1 MKPKRI
7 LSLALALAMVVGMVP
22 GTALGANADDPKTT
36 TITQETT
43 TGGTLTMTLTIAPK
57 SLEGAT
63 VTLDKTQLTYNGS
76 EQTVNVSEV
85 KLNDKTLTAN
95 DYEVTSGN
103 KGTNVGEYTLTIT
116 GKGNYT
122 GTATATWKIVAKDM
136 AASAENVTAT
146 YDGQPHGLT
155 VNVTDPASGATI
167 KYGTTAENCTQ
178 DTSPTI
184 TNVTDSPITVYY
196 KVTAANYNDKTGSAT
211 VTINKANQTAPAA
224 PTMASNT
231 VNSVTLNTITNGEYS
246 KDGISWQESP
256 TFTGLTMNTE
266 YTFYQRLKGDANH
279 NASPDSP
286 AANISTS
293 NHAHNWDYQA
303 DGASITATCGNTDG
317 GHTGSTTATLTIN
330 APALTTYGGQESAE
344 ATITGSIDGVT
355 TPTVVYKK
363 DNDTLNAAPTD
374 AGTYTASITLDGQ
387 TASVEYTIS
396 KANSTV
402 TAPTA
407 NTLTYN
413 GTDQALVTGGRSTDG
428 QVQYSLSEIGTY
440 GTAIPSK
447 KDAGDYT
454 VWYKVVGDSNHNDIA
469 PAKVDVTIVQKEVGL
484 NWGEN
489 SFTYDGQAHAPTAS
503 ATGVES
509 GDTCT
514 VTVTGEQTNAGENY
528 TATASSLSNSNY
540 KLPSA
545 ITQAFSIAKKNVT
558 ITGLSA
564 SSKTYDGNANAT
576 VTGTAVIDG
585 KINGDNVSVS
595 AGSAA
600 FVNKNAGEDKTV
612 TFSGY
617 ILSGTD
623 AGNYNLTAQPES
635 VTANITKK
643 DVTITGLSAE
653 SKTYDGN
660 ASATVTGTAAIDGKI
675 DGDTVSV
682 TAGSA
687 AFADKNVGSAK
698 TVSFSGYS
706 LSGTDA
712 GNYNLTAQPES
723 VTANITKK
731 DVTITGLGAENKTYD
746 GNANAVV
753 TGTAVI
759 SGEVVG
765 DDVSVTAGSA
775 AFADKNAGNAKTVSF
790 SGYSLS
796 GADAGNYNL
805 TAQPESVQANISQ
818 ASITIA
824 ADNKSTS
831 YKQDIAPL
839 TYSIAEGELKNSDK
853 LDSLKINVSTT
864 ATKDSPVNTYPITL
878 EQGDGSNPNYNVTLT
893 PGTYTIN
900 EADATIS
907 DKPYSGIYDGKEHS
921 ITVEVKDTPHNI
933 LDLIAAL
940 FGADNKAEATVYYS
954 TESVEKAQADKN
966 TTNPVFKDVG
976 TYTVYYAVEFGG
988 NYKADPVT
996 GSQTVSITKAPLT
1009 ITAKDAEIS
1018 YNEEAV
1024 NSGVTYEGFAEGED
1038 ESVLNGELSYAYNYK
1053 QGDNSGEY
1061 TITPSGLTSDNYEI
1075 TFVDGKLTVKALGD
1089 PTLEV
1094 TTEGEDKRLDIVL
1107 DQESAEKLL
1116 TKDELKDYNNGVSA
1130 TVYVLVDELSAS
1142 DVPAADKKLAEE
1154 FMKDGKI
1161 GQYLDLTLWV
1171 QVGDNDP
1178 RQITNAASD
1187 VTLKIAIPD
1196 ALKVNGSDVERT
1208 FYLIRVHDGKATS
1221 LVSTTGDTLEAD
1233 SRLFSTYAIGYKDKT
1248 VKDGTKKTDTKKTD
1262 TTKKTTTKT
1271 SGKSP
1276 KTGDAAMLGLWVTM
1290 AGASATGLGALALT
1304 GKRRKNNRR
1313 DNRTAGRR
1321 RNR

>member
-687 AFADKNVGSAK
+687 AFADKNEGS
-698 TVSFSGYS
+698 
-706 LSGTDA
+706 
-712 GNYNLTAQPES
+712 
-723 VTANITKK
+723 
-731 DVTITGLGAENKTYD
+731 
-746 GNANAVV
+746 
-753 TGTAVI
+753 
-759 SGEVVG
+759 
-765 DDVSVTAGSA
+765 
-775 AFADKNAGNAKTVSF
+775 AKTVSF